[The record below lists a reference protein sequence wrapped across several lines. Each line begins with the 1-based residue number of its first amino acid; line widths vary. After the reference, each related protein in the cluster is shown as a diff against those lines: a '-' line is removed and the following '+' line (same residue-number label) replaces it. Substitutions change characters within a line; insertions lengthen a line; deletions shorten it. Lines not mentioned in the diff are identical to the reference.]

1 MLSLRNGWTVT
12 VFVNDSGQLIVR
24 PTNAD
29 GPEVISSLATRL
41 QNGGSEMM
49 FTTHRIEIA
58 KRNPNAVC
66 PVCYGMSL
74 SMRGVMKIEA
84 EELYTDGQVQVTN
97 TGKKIEWYKY
107 VVCTC
112 ETCGHQWSF
121 IGDQK

>member
-29 GPEVISSLATRL
+29 GPEVMSTLAARL

-49 FTTHRIEIA
+49 FTTHRIETA

-84 EELYTDGQVQVTN
+84 EELYTDGQVQATN

-107 VVCTC
+107 VVCIC
-112 ETCGHQWSF
+112 ETCGHEWSF